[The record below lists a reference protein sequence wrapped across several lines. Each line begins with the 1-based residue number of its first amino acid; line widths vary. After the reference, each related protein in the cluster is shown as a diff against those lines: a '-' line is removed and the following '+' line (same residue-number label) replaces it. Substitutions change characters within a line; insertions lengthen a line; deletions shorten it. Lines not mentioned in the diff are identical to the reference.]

1 MNGFDLEACSVYQN
15 THRVKEIPMCKLLLS
30 TLMLSVIFSSIS
42 FAEPTCE
49 NSPFSLIDSTIK
61 FGSTTKKARSAV
73 RTFRK
78 RGGKKLEHKNL
89 TVYEFKKPYKNLSRI
104 VYFTLN
110 DRVTRVMYYYH
121 EDFMLKLGGRV
132 SALTAM
138 LEKLVEK
145 HGKAD
150 DVDVDKKKG
159 RIEAVWN
166 SRKGAGLRVIA
177 DDADGSLSM
186 RIDCNE
192 LEDQINAKT
201 KKTVN
206 FGF

>member
-1 MNGFDLEACSVYQN
+1 M
-15 THRVKEIPMCKLLLS
+15 EIPMCKTLLS
-30 TLMLSVIFSSIS
+30 TLVLSFFFTSLS
-42 FAEPTCE
+42 FAEPTCK
-49 NSPFSLIDSTIK
+49 NSPFSLIDATIK
-61 FGSTTKKARSAV
+61 FGSTTKKARTTKA
-73 RTFRK
+73 FRR

-89 TVYEFKKPYKNLSRI
+89 TIYEFRKPYKNLSRI

-110 DRVTRVMYYYH
+110 DKVTRVMYSYH

-132 SALTAM
+132 QALTVM

-150 DVDVDKKKG
+150 DVDVDKQKG

-166 SRKGAGLRVIA
+166 TRKGASLRVIA
-177 DDADGSLSM
+177 DDSDGSLMM

-192 LEDQINAKT
+192 LEDAINKQT

>member
-1 MNGFDLEACSVYQN
+1 MHKVM
-15 THRVKEIPMCKLLLS
+15 EIPMCKTLLS
-30 TLMLSVIFSSIS
+30 TLVLSFFFTSLS
-42 FAEPTCE
+42 FAEPTCK
-49 NSPFSLIDSTIK
+49 NSPFSLIDATIK
-61 FGSTTKKARSAV
+61 FGSTTKKARTTKA
-73 RTFRK
+73 FRR

-89 TVYEFKKPYKNLSRI
+89 TIYEFRKPYKNLSRI

-110 DRVTRVMYYYH
+110 DKVTRVMYSYH

-132 SALTAM
+132 QALTVM

-150 DVDVDKKKG
+150 DVDVDKQKG

-166 SRKGAGLRVIA
+166 TRKGASLRVIA
-177 DDADGSLSM
+177 DDSDGSLMM

-192 LEDQINAKT
+192 LEDAINKQT